1 MLQHYDQ
8 APTLIRML
16 LVGGGVA
23 ERAVSEGLDFVFL
36 GPVLARSAHP
46 GVVVQQWLACCH
58 THGEL
63 CITAGTSGSPGRVQ
77 GSDTIVNC
85 LLLMVSGAMWNT
97 A

>member
-1 MLQHYDQ
+1 
-8 APTLIRML
+8 ML

-77 GSDTIVNC
+77 GSDTTVNC